1 MKKFYETLENNKID
15 IKALSE
21 REHEFFKKI
30 KKYYSKMPDWN
41 VFSNY
46 WLKEGQKIWGGMQKR
61 EVVNLPVFLI
71 CQDLEVRLG
80 IEQGKTR
87 LPDYRDELVALIDE
101 EFDSHYQFCRKAGIA
116 QDTLSR
122 ILNKRRE
129 PSLHMLRVILDALG
143 CEISFQK
150 KQRR

>member
-1 MKKFYETLENNKID
+1 MKKCYETSENKKID
-15 IKALSE
+15 LKALSE
-21 REHEFFKKI
+21 QEYEFLKKV
-30 KKYYSKMPDWN
+30 KEYYSKKPDWN

-46 WLKEGQKIWGGMQKR
+46 WLREGQKIWGGKQKR

-87 LPDYRDELVALIDE
+87 SPDYRDELVALIDKE
-101 EFDSHYQFCRKAGIA
+101 YDSHYQFCRKAGIA

-129 PSLHMLRVILDALG
+129 PSLHKLRIILDALG

-150 KQRR
+150 KHRL

>member
-1 MKKFYETLENNKID
+1 MKKFYETLENKKID
-15 IKALSE
+15 ITVLPEQE
-21 REHEFFKKI
+21 REFLKEV
-30 KKYYSKMPDWN
+30 KKYYSHKPDWN

-46 WLKEGQKIWGGMQKR
+46 WLKEGQKIWGGLQKR

-71 CQDLEVRLG
+71 CQDLEARLG
-80 IEQGKTR
+80 IEQGRTR
-87 LPDYRDELVALIDE
+87 LPDYRDELVALIDK

-150 KQRR
+150 KHKR